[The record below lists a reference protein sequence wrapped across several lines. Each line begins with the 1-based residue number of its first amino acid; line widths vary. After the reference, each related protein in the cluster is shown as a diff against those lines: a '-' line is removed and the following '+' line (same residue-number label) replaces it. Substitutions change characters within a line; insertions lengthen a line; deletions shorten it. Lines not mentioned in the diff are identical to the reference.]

1 MTVYPSEVNEVVSG
15 FTGTYYLTASLL
27 ITDVSKLC
35 VITGNVEIVECH
47 LYAETFREAIILL
60 PSK

>member
-1 MTVYPSEVNEVVSG
+1 MKWSLAVQERIC
-15 FTGTYYLTASLL
+15 LTASLL
-27 ITDVSKLC
+27 ITDVSKL

-47 LYAETFREAIILL
+47 LNGERVREAIVLL

>member
-1 MTVYPSEVNEVVSG
+1 MTVYLSEVNEVVSG
-15 FTGTYYLTASLL
+15 YTGTYCLTASLM
-27 ITDVSKLC
+27 IREVSKL

-47 LYAETFREAIILL
+47 LNGERLREAIILL

>member
-1 MTVYPSEVNEVVSG
+1 MTVYLSEVNEVVSG
-15 FTGTYYLTASLL
+15 CTGTYCLTASLL
-27 ITDVSKLC
+27 ITDVSKL

-47 LYAETFREAIILL
+47 LNGERVREAIILL